1 MRTMLGLWL
10 LPPGLEST
18 WRFPVLASLSALIMG
33 AAKGG
38 FAGSVGILSMPLV
51 IHACRD
57 HPQLSPL
64 GVMLP
69 LLTAC
74 DYVAVGYRRW
84 KWDWRDIRF
93 LVPGAIV
100 GVVGGSAVLWTYL
113 KMGRGTEGL
122 APAVIAGAAPGIFL
136 HHRVNQ
142 RLFNLIVYGL
152 LALMGA
158 HLTVS
163 SIQRLL
169 S

>member
-100 GVVGGSAVLWTYL
+100 GVVGESEIRV
-113 KMGRGTEGL
+113 GRK
-122 APAVIAGAAPGIFL
+122 
-136 HHRVNQ
+136 
-142 RLFNLIVYGL
+142 RLGERTGQYGWF
-152 LALMGA
+152 
-158 HLTVS
+158 
-163 SIQRLL
+163 
-169 S
+169 